1 MNIFKTL
8 SITLSDGLDTIAK
21 TCQLGSN
28 YLDRELAQQKQS
40 AEMDEYEFRIELKER
55 ELKLDAKLAALR
67 ARDNFSE
74 DKLLSNNNN
83 LSDLKYKS
91 TILTEASL
99 KEKVEALL
107 KDVSQPKSEYLKG
120 VEIPTFL
127 IKDS

>member
-8 SITLSDGLDTIAK
+8 SITLADGLDTIAK

-55 ELKLDAKLAALR
+55 ELKLDAKLASLR
-67 ARDNFSE
+67 SRDNFSE
-74 DKLLSNNNN
+74 DKLLANSNN

-107 KDVSQPKSEYLKG
+107 KDASNPES
-120 VEIPTFL
+120 
-127 IKDS
+127 

>member
-55 ELKLDAKLAALR
+55 ELKLDAKLASLR
-67 ARDNFSE
+67 SRDNFSE
-74 DKLLSNNNN
+74 DKLLANSNN

-107 KDVSQPKSEYLKG
+107 KDVSNPES
-120 VEIPTFL
+120 
-127 IKDS
+127 

>member
-74 DKLLSNNNN
+74 DKLLANNNN

-107 KDVSQPKSEYLKG
+107 KDVFQPKS
-120 VEIPTFL
+120 
-127 IKDS
+127 